1 MTIEISAA
9 TIVSFLITSL
19 ILVVYSWM
27 DLKNR
32 KVPNQVMLVGFVIGI
47 GSILITGH
55 LFERV
60 ELHVIAGVFVC
71 IISYIL
77 FRLKSIGGADFKSLI
92 TIAVI
97 SPGIEFT
104 TWESPL
110 YEAIIGAGL
119 QIGVM
124 LFLGYV
130 VWKFSTREE
139 NETRRPTPLIPLL
152 TVAYFAVQLLAI
164 L

>member
-1 MTIEISAA
+1 MTLELTLS
-9 TIVSFLITSL
+9 TIMSFLITSL
-19 ILVVYSWM
+19 LLLVYSWM
-27 DLKNR
+27 DLKDR

-47 GSILITGH
+47 GSIIVTGH
-55 LFERV
+55 FIERI
-60 ELHVIAGVFVC
+60 ELHVIASVFVC
-71 IISYIL
+71 ILSYGL

-92 TIAVI
+92 TIAII

-124 LFLGYV
+124 LFLGYL
-130 VWKFSTREE
+130 VWKITTREE
-139 NETRRPTPLIPLL
+139 NETKRPTPLIPLL
-152 TVAYFAVQLLAI
+152 LVAYFAVQLLAFI
-164 L
+164 

>member
-1 MTIEISAA
+1 MTLELTES

-19 ILVVYSWM
+19 LLLVYSWM
-27 DLKNR
+27 DLKDR

-47 GSILITGH
+47 GSIIVTGH
-55 LFERV
+55 LFEKL
-60 ELHVIAGVFVC
+60 ELHLIAGVFVC

-92 TIAVI
+92 TIAII

-104 TWESPL
+104 VWESPL
-110 YEAIIGAGL
+110 YEAIIGTSL

-124 LFLGYV
+124 LFLGYL
-130 VWKFSTREE
+130 VWKYSTKDE
-139 NETRRPTPLIPLL
+139 NETRRPTPLIPMLL
-152 TVAYFAVQLLAI
+152 IAYFTVQILAFI
-164 L
+164 